1 MQLCCDLHGQRKQRW
16 QVRNSV
22 SGRSKALTQRDGLED
37 KLRIGAPVCH
47 AIERHAAA
55 ACRLGSVWTS
65 DVDVFALGIKILR
78 YWRQF
83 GASFLSDGALFVSFS
98 PATSFGRVF
107 RKVFGSKL
115 SCGESWVDAS
125 AHAV

>member
-1 MQLCCDLHGQRKQRW
+1 MQVCCDLHGQRKQRW

-55 ACRLGSVWTS
+55 ACQLGSVWTS

-83 GASFLSDGALFVSFS
+83 GASFLSDGALFVSSHQQRRLGGFFERS
-98 PATSFGRVF
+98 LVPHYAAV
-107 RKVFGSKL
+107 KVG
-115 SCGESWVDAS
+115 
-125 AHAV
+125 

>member
-65 DVDVFALGIKILR
+65 DVDVFALGIRANTVLAHRFFLTVPCSFRSHQQRLLGGFLKGLWIHTTLR
-78 YWRQF
+78 
-83 GASFLSDGALFVSFS
+83 
-98 PATSFGRVF
+98 
-107 RKVFGSKL
+107 
-115 SCGESWVDAS
+115 
-125 AHAV
+125 